1 MSVTHYGYVCRVTQ
15 VDTSGQDELVYF
27 LVEGAGS
34 TEYRV
39 RWNNSGDMMS
49 QQDFENGGGHLP
61 EGYDYL
67 TDTVDDVGVV
77 LLALAWLGNPADPD
91 TSNAITKWPAEEAA
105 PDNFASR
112 YAVIALGPM
121 VQVVTQAE
129 LDARPPAGKGPV
141 KRKLKAY
148 DVGRLLSHE
157 AAGYANQVGS
167 AFGAKGELRLS
178 ETGRRA
184 AGLPP
189 SDHR

>member
-1 MSVTHYGYVCRVTQ
+1 MAVSHYGFVCRVTQ
-15 VDTSGQDELVYF
+15 VDTSGPDELVYF

-39 RWNNSGDMMS
+39 RWANPDDMMTEEE
-49 QQDFENGGGHLP
+49 FINGGGELP

-67 TDTVDDVGVV
+67 TDTVDDVGI
-77 LLALAWLGNPADPD
+77 LLVTVRWLGDPADPD
-91 TSNAITKWPAEEAA
+91 ISSAIIKYPPVEPATEG
-105 PDNFASR
+105 FAHR
-112 YAVIALGPM
+112 YAVVALGPM

-148 DVGRLLSHE
+148 EVARLPSHE
-157 AAGYANQVGS
+157 AAGYANQIGQ

-189 SDHR
+189 GDRL